1 MNKICFFIG
10 VFITLLL
17 AGCSSNPITHVRVA
31 TFNIRYDNLG
41 DSLNS
46 WKYRK
51 EKVCE
56 FIREKHPDVLGMQ
69 EVLNHQLKDLLSGL
83 PDYAYVGV
91 GREDGKTQGE
101 YAPVFYRK
109 DKYDLLDS
117 NTFWLSE
124 HPDSIGKLGWDAACT
139 RVATWA
145 KLKDKT
151 TGKEFLMLNT
161 HFDHVG
167 TEARRNS
174 ALLII
179 DKIKE
184 IAGTHPAMMTGD
196 FNVSE
201 EWEAYKTITSNE
213 FVLKDAWKIAGKQSG
228 ENYTFHDFGRVPVA
242 EREKIDFIFV
252 TPQIKVADAE
262 IISSAITDST
272 YLSDHNAHLADLEF

>member
-1 MNKICFFIG
+1 
-10 VFITLLL
+10 
-17 AGCSSNPITHVRVA
+17 
-31 TFNIRYDNLG
+31 
-41 DSLNS
+41 
-46 WKYRK
+46 
-51 EKVCE
+51 
-56 FIREKHPDVLGMQ
+56 
-69 EVLNHQLKDLLSGL
+69 
-83 PDYAYVGV
+83 
-91 GREDGKTQGE
+91 
-101 YAPVFYRK
+101 
-109 DKYDLLDS
+109 
-117 NTFWLSE
+117 
-124 HPDSIGKLGWDAACT
+124 
-139 RVATWA
+139 
-145 KLKDKT
+145 
-151 TGKEFLMLNT
+151 MLNT

-174 ALLII
+174 ALIII

-228 ENYTFHDFGRVPVA
+228 ENYTFHDFGRVPVG

>member
-1 MNKICFFIG
+1 M
-10 VFITLLL
+10 
-17 AGCSSNPITHVRVA
+17 
-31 TFNIRYDNLG
+31 
-41 DSLNS
+41 
-46 WKYRK
+46 
-51 EKVCE
+51 
-56 FIREKHPDVLGMQ
+56 
-69 EVLNHQLKDLLSGL
+69 SGL

-109 DKYDLLDS
+109 DKYVLLDS